1 MTKSRKRIIYVT
13 YAGVL
18 PFYLSPMIGY
28 YNYSDETLVRFS
40 EIKTI
45 SFLYGALIV
54 CFLSGMQWQKIIET
68 NIKGFLFFSP
78 IIPLLLVSTYAFIND
93 NKIHSALVIV
103 VSLFLSLSIDLI
115 LIKKKSDKWFKKL
128 RVNAT
133 ILASI
138 SFFI

>member
-1 MTKSRKRIIYVT
+1 MDKSRNKIIFVT

-18 PFYLSPMIGY
+18 PFYLSPLVDY
-28 YNYSDETLVRFS
+28 YDNNEILIRFS

-45 SFLYGALIV
+45 SSLYAALIV

-68 NIKGFLFFSP
+68 NIKGFFFFSP
-78 IIPLLLVSTYAFIND
+78 IVPLLLVSTHALNSIEIYSIFI
-93 NKIHSALVIV
+93 LVL
-103 VSLFLSLSIDLI
+103 SLFMSLSIDIMLS
-115 LIKKKSDKWFKKL
+115 KKKSDKWFKKL
-128 RVNAT
+128 RINAT

>member
-1 MTKSRKRIIYVT
+1 MDKSRNRITFVT

-18 PFYLSPMIGY
+18 PFYLAPTIGY
-28 YNYSDETLVRFS
+28 YNIDEILVGFS
-40 EIKTI
+40 EIKMI
-45 SFLYGALIV
+45 SSLYAALIV

-78 IIPLLLVSTYAFIND
+78 IIPLLLVSTHALKVNENYSSFI
-93 NKIHSALVIV
+93 LV

-128 RVNAT
+128 RINAT

-138 SFFI
+138 SFLI

>member
-1 MTKSRKRIIYVT
+1 MNKSRKRIVFVT

-28 YNYSDETLVRFS
+28 YNIDEILVRFS

-45 SFLYGALIV
+45 SSLYAALIV
-54 CFLSGMQWQKIIET
+54 CFLSGMQWQKIIEI
-68 NIKGFLFFSP
+68 NIRGFFFFSP
-78 IIPLLLVSTYAFIND
+78 IIPLLLVSTHALRVNGNYSSFI
-93 NKIHSALVIV
+93 LVM
-103 VSLFLSLSIDLI
+103 SLFLSLLIDLI

-128 RVNAT
+128 RINAT